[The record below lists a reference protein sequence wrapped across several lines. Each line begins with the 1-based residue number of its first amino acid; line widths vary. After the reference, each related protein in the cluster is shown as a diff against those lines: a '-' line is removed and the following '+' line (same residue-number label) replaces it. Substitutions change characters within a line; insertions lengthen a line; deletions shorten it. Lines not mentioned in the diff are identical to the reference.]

1 MAGGIRIAVVA
12 GEASGDL
19 LGSHLIRALQA
30 RCPSIHFYGIAGPK
44 MMAAGATSLV
54 PMEKL
59 SVSGYAEVLRHLPEL
74 LRIRRRLRDQLLAD
88 PPDLFIGIDAPDFN
102 FDLEMALKA
111 KGIPTLHFVSPSIWA
126 WRGERI
132 HKIARAVSHMLVV
145 FPFEEEI
152 YRKAGIPVTYVGHPL
167 ADSLPAEPDR
177 SAARAQLDIPAAVPV
192 LAMLPGSRVNELRQ
206 HARLF
211 VETAEVLH
219 QSIPDMQF
227 LVPVVSQQ
235 TWQLFLDAWQSVNPQ
250 LPIRIVIGH
259 AHSVMTAADLVLV
272 ASGTATLEAA
282 LLKRP
287 MVITY
292 RVARTTAWLMRRR
305 AYLPWVGLPN
315 ILARRDLVPE
325 ILQEAATPQ
334 ALATAV
340 LALYH
345 DPQRQGEMVAEFTHQ
360 YDNLRCGTADRIAEA
375 VMPFLGGRCH

>member
-1 MAGGIRIAVVA
+1 MARNVRIAVVA

-19 LGSHLIRALQA
+19 LGSHLIRAVQA
-30 RCPSIHFYGIAGPK
+30 RCPGVYFYGIAGPK
-44 MMAAGATSLV
+44 MMAAGAKSLV
-54 PMEKL
+54 PMDKL

-74 LRIRRRLRDQLLAD
+74 LRIRRNLREHLLAD

-102 FDLEMALKA
+102 FDLEIPLKA
-111 KGIPTLHFVSPSIWA
+111 HGIPTLHFVSPSIWA

-145 FPFEEEI
+145 FPFEEQI

-167 ADSLPAEPDR
+167 ADSLPPRPDR
-177 SAARAQLDIPAAVPV
+177 TAARHQLGVPGQIPV

-211 VETAEVLH
+211 VETAEILH
-219 QSIPDMQF
+219 QSLPEMHF

-235 TWQLFLDAWQSVNPQ
+235 TRQLFLDAWQAVDPN

-259 AHSVMTAADLVLV
+259 AHQVMTAADLVLV

-292 RVARTTAWLMRRR
+292 RVARSTAWLMRRR

-315 ILARRDLVPE
+315 ILARKDLVPE
-325 ILQEAATPQ
+325 LLQEAATPM

-340 LALYH
+340 LELYR
-345 DPQRQGEMVAEFTHQ
+345 DEQRQQEMVTEFTRQ
-360 YDNLRCGTADRIAEA
+360 YDSLRCGTAERIAEA
-375 VMPFLGGRCH
+375 IEPFLAGRCA